1 MNTLNQRITVLE
13 SFTGSET
20 GTGTGPATGLRPVAM
35 AKVELNGN
43 NERTFNCSIIRTGV
57 GNYTFT
63 FDSPRPT
70 SAYVVS
76 LTIAEFSG
84 SNSRDDIL
92 IQVVGG
98 TASTLGFSFII
109 HEQDNSTTAGI
120 FCDRVAFVLVTDF
133 D

>member
-1 MNTLNQRITVLE
+1 MNTLNQTITVLE

-20 GTGTGPATGLRPVAM
+20 GTATGLRPVVM
-35 AKVELNGN
+35 AKVQQNGI

-98 TASTLGFSFII
+98 SASNTGFNYII

>member
-1 MNTLNQRITVLE
+1 MNTLNQRLTILE
-13 SFTGSET
+13 SFS
-20 GTGTGPATGLRPVAM
+20 GTVQATGLRPVAM

-43 NERTFNCSIIRTGV
+43 NERTFNCSVIRTGV

-63 FDSPRPT
+63 FDTPRPT

-84 SNSRDDIL
+84 INSRDDIL

-98 TASTLGFSFII
+98 SASNTGFNYII
-109 HEQDNSTTAGI
+109 HEQDNSSTAGI
-120 FCDRVAFVLVTDF
+120 FCDRVAFVLITDF